1 MAVVRLR
8 VAGSHDAGTVAGL
21 HADSW
26 RRFYRGA
33 YSDTFLDGDV
43 ASDRHAVWSGR
54 LALPGHRLTII
65 AEDDTEATGFVH
77 IEFDVDDRWGSLIDN
92 LHVRHDRRRG
102 GIGRSLM
109 VAAAQAAVERARHH
123 SLHLWVLE
131 QNEAAQRFYQ
141 ALGAVQVETRPVPP
155 PGGDPSR
162 LTGSPNGMR
171 MAWPDASALA
181 GR

>member
-8 VAGSHDAGTVAGL
+8 VAGSDDTGKVAEL

-33 YSDTFLDGDV
+33 YSDAFLDGDV
-43 ASDRHAVWSGR
+43 VADRHAVWSGR
-54 LALPGHRLTII
+54 LASPGHWLTIL
-65 AEDDTEATGFVH
+65 AEDDAEAAGFVH

-102 GIGRSLM
+102 GLGRSL
-109 VAAAQAAVERARHH
+109 VGAAAQAAVERARHH

-131 QNEAAQRFYQ
+131 QNEAALLFYQ
-141 ALGAVQVETRPVPP
+141 ALGGVRVETRPVPA

-162 LTGSPNGMR
+162 LTGSPNGIR
-171 MAWPDASALA
+171 IAWPEASTLA
-181 GR
+181 GH